1 MCEVKLIALYFYVCE
16 RYERELKYECQRF
29 SNNNRPDFSDCEVL
43 TLYLYVVSE
52 EKRFHIKAIHDF
64 ARRYLLSWFPRLPSY
79 QAFNSRLNR
88 MAIVLQRLG
97 AEVLEQSVPPDCDMC
112 SSLVDSLPIVTC
124 SGKRAGKV
132 ARELTSKGYCAA
144 KGTYYY
150 GLRLHTLGWRRTGKL
165 PWVESLIVSDAA
177 ENDLNVFKESWSEV
191 QNRIFYGDKI
201 YHNKDWFEQFSKNH
215 NSQMCTP
222 VKSVKAM
229 AERVKQWNKAG
240 DALYSKAVS
249 TIRQPI
255 ESLFNWLIEK
265 TDLQRASKVR
275 STKGLL
281 VHVFG
286 KIAAAFIYCIFNP

>member
-64 ARRYLLSWFPRLPSY
+64 ARRYLLSWFPRLVSY
-79 QAFNSRLNR
+79 QAFNNRLNR
-88 MAIVLQRLG
+88 MATVLQRLG
-97 AEVLEQSVPPDCDMC
+97 AGLLEQSVPADCDTK
-112 SSLVDSLPIVTC
+112 SSLVDSFPVVTC

-144 KGTYYY
+144 KGMYYY
-150 GLRLHTLGWRRTGKL
+150 GLRLHSLGWRRSAKM
-165 PWVESLIVSDAA
+165 PWVESLVVSDAA
-177 ENDLNVFKESWSEV
+177 ENDLNVFKESWSEIE
-191 QNRIFYGDKI
+191 NRTFYGDKI
-201 YHNKDWFEQFSKNH
+201 YHNKEWFEQFSKNH

-229 AERVKQWNKAG
+229 TDRVKQWNKAG

-249 TIRQPI
+249 AIRQPI

-286 KIAAAFIYCIFNP
+286 KIAAAFIYCIFNT

>member
-1 MCEVKLIALYFYVCE
+1 VCEVKLIALYFYVCE

-29 SNNNRPDFSDCEVL
+29 SNNNRPGFSDCEVL
-43 TLYLYVVSE
+43 TVYLYAVSE

-64 ARRYLLSWFPRLPSY
+64 AKRYMLSWFPRLPSY

-88 MAIVLQRLG
+88 MTMVLQRLG
-97 AEVLEQSVPPDCDMC
+97 VELLEQSVPPDCDTH
-112 SSLVDSLPIVTC
+112 SSLIDSLPVITC
-124 SGKRAGKV
+124 SGKRQGKV
-132 ARELTSKGYCAA
+132 ARELTCKGYCAA
-144 KGTYYY
+144 KGMYYY
-150 GLRLHTLGWRRTGKL
+150 GLRLHTVGWRRTGKL
-165 PWVESLIVSDAA
+165 PWVESLVVSDAA
-177 ENDLNVFKESWSEV
+177 ENDLNVFKESWSEIE
-191 QNRIFYGDKI
+191 NRTFYGDKI
-201 YHNKDWFEQFSKNH
+201 YHNKDWFEQLSKNH

-229 AERVKQWNKAG
+229 SDGVRQWNKAA

-249 TIRQPI
+249 AIRQPI

-286 KIAAAFIYCIFNP
+286 KITAAFIYCIFNP